1 MLPPNIRTDLI
12 QCLVNREMS
21 KIQQNMYNNGS
32 LSNLLR
38 DGFKGYASFT
48 DKQLV
53 ATLKVFSEENHSA
66 ARQMMEVVMNYAIL
80 GDIGGD

>member
-1 MLPPNIRTDLI
+1 MLPPNIRTDVI
-12 QCLVNREMS
+12 QCLVNREMA

-38 DGFKGYASFT
+38 DGFKGYASFS

-53 ATLKVFSEENHSA
+53 ATLKVWSQSDHTA
-66 ARQMMEVVMNYAIL
+66 KQMMEVVMNYAIL
-80 GDIGGD
+80 GDMGGD